1 MSDLPRPRYPVFV
14 PSKGRHE
21 TAGDRMTVGRLLSD
35 GVPFRLVV
43 EPSEAARYIARYP
56 TADVL
61 VTPRDEMR
69 LLGVRNWIREV
80 SIDEGAER
88 HWQLDDN
95 IKDFRRLYRGHRIP
109 VDAGVALRVC
119 EDFTDRYEN
128 IGVSGLN
135 YQTFVRGPTATP
147 FWLNVHVYST
157 SLIWN
162 RMPFHWRALYND
174 DTDLCLQ
181 VLAGGLCTVAL
192 NLFMAD
198 KAKTMVVKGGNT
210 DDLYQGDGRLRMA
223 RSLERQWPYVVETKR
238 RFGRPQHVIRGAWRG
253 FDTPLRR
260 RTDIDWDAL
269 PALDEY
275 GLGLAQVADEISS
288 PTMRSLRQRYVT
300 DTAENGS

>member
-1 MSDLPRPRYPVFV
+1 VSELPRPRYPVFV
-14 PSKGRHE
+14 PSKGRHA

-43 EPSEAARYIARYP
+43 EPAEEHAYRERYP
-56 TADVL
+56 SADVL

-80 SIDEGAER
+80 SIDEGHER

-119 EDFTDRYEN
+119 EDFTDRYTN

-135 YQTFVRGPTATP
+135 YQTFVRGSTPTP
-147 FWLNVHVYST
+147 FWHNVYVYST

-162 RMPFHWRALYND
+162 RMPYRWRALYND

-192 NLFMAD
+192 NLFMAN
-198 KAKTMVVKGGNT
+198 KAPTMVVKGGNT

-223 RSLERQWPYVVETKR
+223 RSLQRQWPYVVETKR
-238 RFGRPQHVIRGAWRG
+238 RFGRPQHVIKGAWRG
-253 FDTPLRR
+253 FDTPLIRR
-260 RTDIDWDAL
+260 DDLDWEHL
-269 PALDEY
+269 PRLDEY
-275 GLGLAQVADEISS
+275 GLRLDQVADEIES
-288 PTMRSLRQRYVT
+288 PTMRRLVERY
-300 DTAENGS
+300 DADMSS

>member
-1 MSDLPRPRYPVFV
+1 
-14 PSKGRHE
+14 
-21 TAGDRMTVGRLLSD
+21 MTVGRLLAD

-43 EPSEAARYIARYP
+43 EPSEAELYAARWPA
-56 TADVL
+56 ADLL
-61 VTPRDEMR
+61 VTPHDEMR
-69 LLGVRNWIREV
+69 LLGVRNWIRDV
-80 SIDEGAER
+80 SIAEGAER

-109 VDAGVALRVC
+109 VNAGVALRVC

-135 YQTFVRGPTATP
+135 YQTFVRGHTGEP

-157 SLIWN
+157 SLVWN
-162 RMPFHWRALYND
+162 RMPYRWRALYND

-192 NLFMAD
+192 NSFMAD

-223 RSLERQWPYVVETKR
+223 RSLQRQWPYVVTTSR

-260 RTDIDWDAL
+260 RADVDWSSFS
-269 PALDEY
+269 ALDEY
-275 GLGLAQVADEISS
+275 GLGLVQVADEIVS
-288 PTMRSLRQRYVT
+288 PTLRTLREQYVT
-300 DTAENGS
+300 DTEGAGQ